1 MCECS
6 FILWTIMIH
15 RGYTAPE
22 YAMHGQLSEKADTY
36 SYGIVVLEIVSGH
49 RSTDV
54 KDDEDG
60 EYLLRRVS
68 KFLYIELGIVGFLM
82 TFDLMI
88 MKPLVFA

>member
-1 MCECS
+1 
-6 FILWTIMIH
+6 MIH

>member
-1 MCECS
+1 MDY
-6 FILWTIMIH
+6 ILYTC

-36 SYGIVVLEIVSGH
+36 SYGIVVLEIVSGQK
-49 RSTDV
+49 STDV

-68 KFLYIELGIVGFLM
+68 MFLYTTTNSWFFHYI
-82 TFDLMI
+82 
-88 MKPLVFA
+88 

>member
-1 MCECS
+1 VLVFFYFMDY
-6 FILWTIMIH
+6 ILCTC

-36 SYGIVVLEIVSGH
+36 SYGIVVLEIVSGQK
-49 RSTDV
+49 STDV

-68 KFLYIELGIVGFLM
+68 MFL
-82 TFDLMI
+82 
-88 MKPLVFA
+88 